1 MSRPMLRALLML
13 ISALPF
19 AAVAASQD
27 QDQANDQTRRL
38 IRQIMLEQRIPGL
51 QVAVVK
57 DGQIVLSEAYGLA
70 NVENGVRASRDTRF
84 PLNSAT
90 KAFTGVA
97 AAQLAQEGRLDLDA
111 PASRYLDD
119 LPPAWRD
126 VRVHQLLAHASGLPD
141 ILDANGLLGGGSE
154 AQAWT
159 AVTARPLE
167 AAPGQRFAYNQTNYV
182 LLARIIAQQ
191 SGMSYERF
199 LATRQFSSARMA
211 RTTFG
216 DSYDL
221 IPDAATMYSLAPRAT
236 DAVGAP
242 SRLSH
247 WFYDIPPSLWAGGG
261 ILTTADDTA
270 RWLVALTEG
279 RLLPETALRRMW
291 SAELLADGRAG
302 PWAGGWAVLRASPD
316 LQVAGIGG
324 ARSAFVVYPER
335 GVAVVVLTNLVGA
348 NPQQFIPRIAD
359 FYVRDASTPRHERV
373 GLARQQRAVIAG
385 P

>member
-1 MSRPMLRALLML
+1 ML
-13 ISALPF
+13 IGALPF
-19 AAVAASQD
+19 AAASASQAPANE
-27 QDQANDQTRRL
+27 QARRL
-38 IRQIMLEQRIPGL
+38 IRQIMQELRIPGL
-51 QVAVVK
+51 QITVVK

-97 AAQLAQEGRLDLDA
+97 IAQLAEQGRLDLDA
-111 PASRYLDD
+111 SASRYLDD
-119 LPPAWRD
+119 LPAAWRE
-126 VRVHQLLAHASGLPD
+126 VRVRQLLAHTSGLPD

-199 LATRQFSSARMA
+199 LATGQFSSARMA

-221 IPDAATMYSLAPRAT
+221 VPDVATMYSLAPRAT
-236 DAVGAP
+236 DAADAP

-247 WFYDIPPSLWAGGG
+247 WFYDIPPLLWAGGG

-270 RWLVALTEG
+270 HWLVALTEG
-279 RLLPETALRRMW
+279 RLLGDAARARMW
-291 SAELLADGRAG
+291 SAERLPDGRAG
-302 PWAGGWAVLRASPD
+302 PWAGGWPVLRASPD

-359 FYVRDASTPRHERV
+359 CYARDSSTPRHERV
-373 GLARQQRAVIAG
+373 ALARQQRAAIAG

>member
-1 MSRPMLRALLML
+1 ML
-13 ISALPF
+13 ISALPLP
-19 AAVAASQD
+19 AVSASQD
-27 QDQANDQTRRL
+27 HPNDRTRRL
-38 IRQIMLEQRIPGL
+38 IRQTMLEQRIPGL
-51 QVAVVK
+51 QIAVVK
-57 DGQIVLSEAYGLA
+57 DGQVVLSEAYGLA

-97 AAQLAQEGRLDLDA
+97 IAQLAQQGRVDLDA

-119 LPPAWRD
+119 LPATWQD
-126 VRVHQLLAHASGLPD
+126 VRVRQLLAHTSGLPD
-141 ILDANGLLGGGSE
+141 ILDASGLLGGGTE
-154 AQAWT
+154 AQAWA
-159 AVTARPLE
+159 AVTALPME
-167 AAPGQRFAYNQTNYV
+167 AASGQRFAYNQTNYV

-191 SGMSYERF
+191 SGMSYQRF
-199 LATRQFSSARMA
+199 LATGQFSSARMA

-221 IPDAATMYSLAPRAT
+221 IPDVATMYSLAPRAT
-236 DAVGAP
+236 DAADAP
-242 SRLSH
+242 PRLSH

-291 SAELLADGRAG
+291 SAERLADGRAG
-302 PWAGGWAVLRASPD
+302 PWAGGWPVLRASPD

-324 ARSAFVVYPER
+324 ARSAFVAYPDR
-335 GVAVVVLTNLVGA
+335 DVAVVVLTNLVGA

-359 FYVRDASTPRHERV
+359 FYARDASPPAHERV
-373 GLARQQRAVIAG
+373 TLARQQRAVVAG

>member
-1 MSRPMLRALLML
+1 ML
-13 ISALPF
+13 ISAMPF
-19 AAVAASQD
+19 AAISAS

-57 DGQIVLSEAYGLA
+57 QGQIALSEAYGLA
-70 NVENGVRASRDTRF
+70 NVENGVLASRDTRF

-97 AAQLAQEGRLDLDA
+97 IAQLAEQGRLDLDA
-111 PASRYLDD
+111 PASRYLND
-119 LPPAWRD
+119 LPAAWQD
-126 VRVHQLLAHASGLPD
+126 VRLRQLLAHTSGLPD
-141 ILDANGLLGGGSE
+141 ILDAKGLLGGGSE
-154 AQAWT
+154 AQAWA
-159 AVTARPLE
+159 AVTARPVD

-191 SGMSYERF
+191 SGMSYEHF
-199 LATRQFSSARMA
+199 LTTGQFSGARMA

-221 IPDAATMYSLAPRAT
+221 IPDVATMYSLAPRTT
-236 DAVGAP
+236 DAANTP
-242 SRLSH
+242 PRLSH
-247 WFYDIPPSLWAGGG
+247 WFYDMPPSLWAGGG

-291 SAELLADGRAG
+291 SAERLADGRAG
-302 PWAGGWAVLRASPD
+302 PWAGGWPVLRASPD

-324 ARSAFVVYPER
+324 ARSAFVVYPDR
-335 GVAVVVLTNLVGA
+335 DVAVVVLTNLVGA

-359 FYVRDASTPRHERV
+359 FYARDASPPAHERV
-373 GLARQQRAVIAG
+373 ALARQQRAVVAG

>member
-1 MSRPMLRALLML
+1 ML

-19 AAVAASQD
+19 AAVSAN

-38 IRQIMLEQRIPGL
+38 IRQIMLDERIPGL
-51 QVAVVK
+51 QLAVVK
-57 DGQIVLSEAYGLA
+57 GGQIVLSETYGLA
-70 NVENGVRASRDTRF
+70 NVENGVLASRDTRF

-97 AAQLAQEGRLDLDA
+97 IAQLAEQGRLELDA
-111 PASRYLDD
+111 PASRYLHD
-119 LPPAWRD
+119 LPAAWKD
-126 VRVHQLLAHASGLPD
+126 VRVRQLLDHTSGLPD

-154 AQAWT
+154 AQAWA
-159 AVTARPLE
+159 AVTVRPVE
-167 AAPGQRFAYNQTNYV
+167 APPGQRFAYNQTNYV

-199 LATRQFSSARMA
+199 LTTGQFSGARMA

-221 IPDAATMYSLAPRAT
+221 IPDVATMYSLAPRAT
-236 DAVGAP
+236 DAADAP
-242 SRLSH
+242 PRLSH

-279 RLLPETALRRMW
+279 RLLQDHSRRRMW
-291 SAELLADGRAG
+291 SVEPLADGRAG
-302 PWAGGWAVLRASPD
+302 PWAGGWPVLQAAPD

-324 ARSAFVVYPER
+324 ARSAFVVYPAR

-348 NPQQFIPRIAD
+348 NPQRFIPRIAD
-359 FYVRDASTPRHERV
+359 FYTPAATAA
-373 GLARQQRAVIAG
+373 GLIPAARPSPAG
-385 P
+385 SPR

>member
-1 MSRPMLRALLML
+1 ML

-19 AAVAASQD
+19 AALPLPAVSSSQN
-27 QDQANDQTRRL
+27 QANDQTRQL

-51 QVAVVK
+51 QIAVVK

-70 NVENGVRASRDTRF
+70 NVENGAIASRETRF

-97 AAQLAQEGRLDLDA
+97 IAQLAQQGRLDLDA

-119 LPPAWRD
+119 LPATWKE
-126 VRVHQLLAHASGLPD
+126 VRVHQLLAHSSGLPD

-159 AVTARPLE
+159 AVSALPLE
-167 AAPGQRFAYNQTNYV
+167 ATPGQRFTYNQTNYV
-182 LLARIIAQQ
+182 LLSRIIAKQ
-191 SGMSYERF
+191 SGMPYERF
-199 LATRQFSSARMA
+199 LATGQFSAAGMA

-221 IPDAATMYSLAPRAT
+221 IPDAATMYSLAPRTT
-236 DAVGAP
+236 DAP
-242 SRLSH
+242 DRPQRLSH
-247 WFYDIPPSLWAGGG
+247 WFYDMPPSLWAGGG

-270 RWLVALTEG
+270 RWLVALSG
-279 RLLPETALRRMW
+279 DQLLQQAARQRMW
-291 SAELLADGRAG
+291 TPERLADGRAG
-302 PWAGGWAVLRASPD
+302 PWAGGWPVLRAAPD

-359 FYVRDASTPRHERV
+359 FYARGASAPGHERV
-373 GLARQQRAVIAG
+373 ALARQQRAVVAG

>member
-1 MSRPMLRALLML
+1 ML

-19 AAVAASQD
+19 TAVSASQD
-27 QDQANDQTRRL
+27 HANDQTRRL
-38 IRQIMLEQRIPGL
+38 IRQIMMQQRIPGL

-70 NVENGVRASRDTRF
+70 NVENGVLASRHTRF

-97 AAQLAQEGRLDLDA
+97 AAQLAQQGQLDLDA

-126 VRVHQLLAHASGLPD
+126 VRVHQLLAHTSGLPD
-141 ILDANGLLGGGSE
+141 ILDANGLLGAGSE
-154 AQAWT
+154 AQAWA
-159 AVTARPLE
+159 AVTAQPVE
-167 AAPGQRFAYNQTNYV
+167 AEPGQRFAYNQTNYV
-182 LLARIIAQQ
+182 LLARIIAKQ
-191 SGMSYERF
+191 SGMPYERF
-199 LATRQFSSARMA
+199 LATGQFSSARMV

-236 DAVGAP
+236 DAADAP
-242 SRLSH
+242 PRLSH

-270 RWLVALTEG
+270 RWLAALTEG
-279 RLLPETALRRMW
+279 RLLPEAALRRMW
-291 SAELLADGRAG
+291 SAERLADGRAG
-302 PWAGGWAVLRASPD
+302 PWAEGWPVLRASPD

-324 ARSAFVVYPER
+324 ARAAFVVYPER

-359 FYVRDASTPRHERV
+359 LYAP
-373 GLARQQRAVIAG
+373 AVTV

>member
-19 AAVAASQD
+19 AAVASSQD
-27 QDQANDQTRRL
+27 HANDQTRRL

-119 LPPAWRD
+119 LPPAWKD
-126 VRVHQLLAHASGLPD
+126 VRVRQLLAHTSGLPD

-154 AQAWT
+154 AQAWA
-159 AVTARPLE
+159 AVTARPVE

-182 LLARIIAQQ
+182 LLARIIAQL
-191 SGMSYERF
+191 SGMPYERF
-199 LATRQFSSARMA
+199 LATGQFSSARMA

-221 IPDAATMYSLAPRAT
+221 IPDVATMYSLAPRAT
-236 DAVGAP
+236 DAVDAP

-291 SAELLADGRAG
+291 SAERLADGRAG

-335 GVAVVVLTNLVGA
+335 GVAVVLLTNLVGA

>member
-1 MSRPMLRALLML
+1 ML

-19 AAVAASQD
+19 AAVSAS

-51 QVAVVK
+51 QIAVVK
-57 DGQIVLSEAYGLA
+57 DGQTVLSEAYGLA
-70 NVENGVRASRDTRF
+70 NVENGVLASRDTRF

-97 AAQLAQEGRLDLDA
+97 AAQLAQQGQLDLDA
-111 PASRYLDD
+111 PASRYLDG

-126 VRVHQLLAHASGLPD
+126 VRVHQLLAHTSGLPD
-141 ILDANGLLGGGSE
+141 ILDAKGLLGGGSE
-154 AQAWT
+154 AQAWA
-159 AVTARPLE
+159 AVTAQPLE
-167 AAPGQRFAYNQTNYV
+167 AEPGQRFAYNQTNYV
-182 LLARIIAQQ
+182 LLARIIAKQ
-191 SGMSYERF
+191 SGMPYERF
-199 LATRQFSSARMA
+199 LATGQFSSARMA

-236 DAVGAP
+236 DAADAP

-270 RWLVALTEG
+270 RWLVALIEG

-291 SAELLADGRAG
+291 SAERLADGRAG
-302 PWAGGWAVLRASPD
+302 PWAGGWPVLRASPD

-359 FYVRDASTPRHERV
+359 FYARDASTPSHERV
-373 GLARQQRAVIAG
+373 APAMTARYCRAGATRS
-385 P
+385 

>member
-1 MSRPMLRALLML
+1 ML
-13 ISALPF
+13 ISALPLT
-19 AAVAASQD
+19 AVPLSAVSAN

-38 IRQIMLEQRIPGL
+38 IRQTMLEQRIPGL

-70 NVENGVRASRDTRF
+70 NVENGVIATRNTRF

-97 AAQLAQEGRLDLDA
+97 AAQLAQQGKLDLDA
-111 PASRYLDD
+111 PLARYLDA
-119 LPPAWRD
+119 LPPAWQN
-126 VRVHQLLAHASGLPD
+126 VRVRQLLAHTSGLPD
-141 ILDANGLLGGGSE
+141 ILDEHGLLGGGSE
-154 AQAWT
+154 EQAWQ
-159 AVTARPLE
+159 AVTARPMD

-191 SGMSYERF
+191 SGMPYERY
-199 LATRQFSSARMA
+199 LATAQFAPARMA

-236 DAVGAP
+236 DAADAP
-242 SRLSH
+242 QRLSH

-270 RWLVALTEG
+270 HWLAALGDG
-279 RLLPETALRRMW
+279 RLLGDAARARMW
-291 SAELLADGRAG
+291 AAEPLASGSPG
-302 PWAGGWAVLRASPD
+302 PWAAGWPVLQAAPD
-316 LQVAGIGG
+316 RQVAGIGG
-324 ARSAFVVYPER
+324 ARSAFIVYPDR

-348 NPQQFIPRIAD
+348 NPQRFIPRIAD
-359 FYVRDASTPRHERV
+359 LYAPAATAP
-373 GLARQQRAVIAG
+373 
-385 P
+385 

>member
-1 MSRPMLRALLML
+1 MLV
-13 ISALPF
+13 SALPF
-19 AAVAASQD
+19 AAIANSEDA
-27 QDQANDQTRRL
+27 ANDQTRRL
-38 IRQIMLEQRIPGL
+38 IHQAMLDQRIPGL
-51 QVAVVK
+51 QIAVVK
-57 DGQIVLSEAYGLA
+57 EGRIVLSEAFGLA
-70 NVENGVRASRDTRF
+70 NVENGTPATRDTRF

-97 AAQLAQEGRLDLDA
+97 AAQLAQQGQLDLDA
-111 PASRYLDD
+111 PASHYLRD
-119 LPPAWRD
+119 LPIGWKD
-126 VRVHQLLAHASGLPD
+126 VRVRQLLAHASGLPD

-159 AVTARPLE
+159 AVSARPLE

-191 SGMSYERF
+191 SGMPYARF
-199 LATRQFSSARMA
+199 LATAQFGPAGMS

-221 IPDAATMYSLAPRAT
+221 VPAMATMYSLAPRAT
-236 DAVGAP
+236 DAADAP
-242 SRLSH
+242 PRLSH

-270 RWLVALTEG
+270 RWLVALTTG
-279 RLLPETALRRMW
+279 QLLPDAARQRMW
-291 SAELLADGRAG
+291 SAERLNDGRMGSWAAG
-302 PWAGGWAVLRASPD
+302 WPVLQAAPD

-359 FYVRDASTPRHERV
+359 FYARAAGGAASLPGNREDDR
-373 GLARQQRAVIAG
+373 
-385 P
+385 

>member
-27 QDQANDQTRRL
+27 HANDQTRRL

-119 LPPAWRD
+119 LPPAWKD
-126 VRVHQLLAHASGLPD
+126 VRVRQLLAHTSGLPD

-154 AQAWT
+154 AQAWA
-159 AVTARPLE
+159 AVTARPVE

-182 LLARIIAQQ
+182 LLARIIAQL
-191 SGMSYERF
+191 SGIPYERF
-199 LATRQFSSARMA
+199 LATGQFSSARMA

-221 IPDAATMYSLAPRAT
+221 IPDVATMYSLAPRAT
-236 DAVGAP
+236 DAVDAP

-291 SAELLADGRAG
+291 SAERLADGRAG

-335 GVAVVVLTNLVGA
+335 GVAVVLLTNLVGA

>member
-1 MSRPMLRALLML
+1 MFRPTLRVVLML

-19 AAVAASQD
+19 AALSLPAPPLPAVSAS

-38 IRQIMLEQRIPGL
+38 IRQIMRDERIPGL
-51 QVAVVK
+51 QIAVVK

-70 NVENGVRASRDTRF
+70 NVENGVLASRDTRF

-97 AAQLAQEGRLDLDA
+97 IAQLAEQGRLDLDA

-119 LPPAWRD
+119 LPAAWKD
-126 VRVHQLLAHASGLPD
+126 VGLRQLLAHTSGLPD
-141 ILDANGLLGGGSE
+141 ILDAKGLLGGGSE

-159 AVTARPLE
+159 EVTARPVE

-182 LLARIIAQQ
+182 LLARIIARQ
-191 SGMSYERF
+191 SGMPYERF
-199 LATRQFSSARMA
+199 LATAQFSSARMA

-236 DAVGAP
+236 DAADTP
-242 SRLSH
+242 PRLSH

-279 RLLPETALRRMW
+279 RLLGDAARARMW
-291 SAELLADGRAG
+291 SAERLADGRAG
-302 PWAGGWAVLRASPD
+302 PWAGGWPVLQAAPD

-324 ARSAFVVYPER
+324 ALGVRGLSRARRGGGGADQPGRRQSA
-335 GVAVVVLTNLVGA
+335 ALH
-348 NPQQFIPRIAD
+348 
-359 FYVRDASTPRHERV
+359 STYRRLPCQCCLSGR
-373 GLARQQRAVIAG
+373 
-385 P
+385 

>member
-1 MSRPMLRALLML
+1 MFRPTLRVLLML

-19 AAVAASQD
+19 AAISASHD
-27 QDQANDQTRRL
+27 PANDQTRRL
-38 IRQIMLEQRIPGL
+38 IRQVMLEQRIPGL

-57 DGQIVLSEAYGLA
+57 KGQIVLSEAYGLA
-70 NVENGVRASRDTRF
+70 NVENGVPATRDTRF

-97 AAQLAQEGRLDLDA
+97 AAQLAQRGQLDLDA

-119 LPPAWRD
+119 LPPAWKD
-126 VRVHQLLAHASGLPD
+126 VRVRQLLAHTSGLPD

-154 AQAWT
+154 AQAWA
-159 AVTARPLE
+159 AVTARPVE

-182 LLARIIAQQ
+182 LLARIIAQL
-191 SGMSYERF
+191 SGMPYERF
-199 LATRQFSSARMA
+199 LATGQFSGARMS

-221 IPDAATMYSLAPRAT
+221 VPDVATMYSLAPRAT
-236 DAVGAP
+236 DAADAP

-261 ILTTADDTA
+261 VFTTADDTA

-279 RLLPETALRRMW
+279 GLLDDAARARMW
-291 SAELLADGRAG
+291 SAERLADGRAG
-302 PWAGGWAVLRASPD
+302 PWAAGWPVLQDTPD

-359 FYVRDASTPRHERV
+359 LYAP
-373 GLARQQRAVIAG
+373 AVTV

>member
-19 AAVAASQD
+19 AAVASSQD
-27 QDQANDQTRRL
+27 HANDQTRRL

-51 QVAVVK
+51 EVAVVK

-119 LPPAWRD
+119 LPPAWKD
-126 VRVHQLLAHASGLPD
+126 VRVRQLLAHTSGLPD

-154 AQAWT
+154 AQAWA
-159 AVTARPLE
+159 AVTARPVE

-182 LLARIIAQQ
+182 LLARIIAQL
-191 SGMSYERF
+191 SGMPYERF
-199 LATRQFSSARMA
+199 LATGQFSSARMA

-221 IPDAATMYSLAPRAT
+221 IPDVATMYSLAPRAT
-236 DAVGAP
+236 DAVDAP

-291 SAELLADGRAG
+291 SAERLADGRAG

-335 GVAVVVLTNLVGA
+335 GVAVVLLTNLVGA

>member
-1 MSRPMLRALLML
+1 MFRPTLRVVLML
-13 ISALPF
+13 ISALPLP
-19 AAVAASQD
+19 AVSASQD
-27 QDQANDQTRRL
+27 HPNDRTRRL
-38 IRQIMLEQRIPGL
+38 IRQTMLEQRIPGL
-51 QVAVVK
+51 QIAVVK
-57 DGQIVLSEAYGLA
+57 DGQVVLSEAYGLA

-97 AAQLAQEGRLDLDA
+97 IAQLAQQGRVDLDA

-119 LPPAWRD
+119 LPATWQD
-126 VRVHQLLAHASGLPD
+126 VRVRQLLAHTSGLPD
-141 ILDANGLLGGGSE
+141 ILDASGLLGGGTE
-154 AQAWT
+154 AQAWA
-159 AVTARPLE
+159 AVTALPME
-167 AAPGQRFAYNQTNYV
+167 AASGQRFAYNQTNYV

-191 SGMSYERF
+191 SGMSYQRF
-199 LATRQFSSARMA
+199 LATGQFSSARMA

-221 IPDAATMYSLAPRAT
+221 IPDVATMYSLAPRAT
-236 DAVGAP
+236 DAADAP
-242 SRLSH
+242 PRLSH

-291 SAELLADGRAG
+291 SAERLADGRAG
-302 PWAGGWAVLRASPD
+302 PWAGGWPVLRASPD

-324 ARSAFVVYPER
+324 ARSAFVVYPDR
-335 GVAVVVLTNLVGA
+335 DVAVVVLTNLVGA

-359 FYVRDASTPRHERV
+359 FYARDASPPAHERV
-373 GLARQQRAVIAG
+373 TLARQQRAVVAG

>member
-19 AAVAASQD
+19 AAVASSQD
-27 QDQANDQTRRL
+27 HANDQTRRL

-236 DAVGAP
+236 DAVDAP

-291 SAELLADGRAG
+291 SAERLADGLAG
-302 PWAGGWAVLRASPD
+302 PWAGGWAILRASPD

>member
-1 MSRPMLRALLML
+1 ML

-19 AAVAASQD
+19 AAVSAS
-27 QDQANDQTRRL
+27 QDQANDQTRRM
-38 IRQIMLEQRIPGL
+38 IREIMLDERIPGL
-51 QVAVVK
+51 QLAVVK

-70 NVENGVRASRDTRF
+70 NVENGVLVSRDTRF

-97 AAQLAQEGRLDLDA
+97 IAQLAEQGRVDLDA
-111 PASRYLDD
+111 PASRYLDG
-119 LPPAWRD
+119 LPAAWQD
-126 VRVHQLLAHASGLPD
+126 VRVRQLLAHTSGLPD

-159 AVTARPLE
+159 AVTARPAD

-191 SGMSYERF
+191 SGMPYERF
-199 LATRQFSSARMA
+199 LATGQFSAARMA

-236 DAVGAP
+236 DAADAP
-242 SRLSH
+242 RRLSH
-247 WFYDIPPSLWAGGG
+247 WFYDMPPSLWAGGG

-270 RWLVALTEG
+270 RWLVALSG
-279 RLLPETALRRMW
+279 GQLLQQAARQRMW
-291 SAELLADGRAG
+291 TAERLADGRAG
-302 PWAGGWAVLRASPD
+302 PWAAGWPVLQAAPD
-316 LQVAGIGG
+316 RQVAGIGG
-324 ARSAFVVYPER
+324 ARSAFIVYPDR

-348 NPQQFIPRIAD
+348 NPQRFIPRIAD
-359 FYVRDASTPRHERV
+359 LHAPAVTVR
-373 GLARQQRAVIAG
+373 
-385 P
+385 

>member
-1 MSRPMLRALLML
+1 MFRPTLRVVLML
-13 ISALPF
+13 ISALPLL
-19 AAVAASQD
+19 AVSASQD
-27 QDQANDQTRRL
+27 HPNDRTRRL
-38 IRQIMLEQRIPGL
+38 IRQTMLEQRIPGL
-51 QVAVVK
+51 QIAVVK
-57 DGQIVLSEAYGLA
+57 DGQVVLSEAYGLA

-97 AAQLAQEGRLDLDA
+97 IAQLAQQGRVDLDA

-119 LPPAWRD
+119 LPATWQD
-126 VRVHQLLAHASGLPD
+126 VRVRQLLAHISGLPD
-141 ILDANGLLGGGSE
+141 ILDASGLLGGGTE
-154 AQAWT
+154 AQAWA
-159 AVTARPLE
+159 AVTALPME
-167 AAPGQRFAYNQTNYV
+167 AASGQRFAYNQTNYV

-199 LATRQFSSARMA
+199 LATGQFSSARMA

-221 IPDAATMYSLAPRAT
+221 IPDVATMYSLAPRAT
-236 DAVGAP
+236 DAADAP
-242 SRLSH
+242 PRLSH

-291 SAELLADGRAG
+291 SAERLADGRAG
-302 PWAGGWAVLRASPD
+302 PWAGGWPVLRASPD

-324 ARSAFVVYPER
+324 ARSAFVVYPDR
-335 GVAVVVLTNLVGA
+335 DVAVVVLTNLVGA

-359 FYVRDASTPRHERV
+359 FYARDASPPAHERV
-373 GLARQQRAVIAG
+373 PLARQQRAVVAG

>member
-1 MSRPMLRALLML
+1 MLTCALPLAAL
-13 ISALPF
+13 PVPAISA
-19 AAVAASQD
+19 SH
-27 QDQANDQTRRL
+27 DQANDQTRRL

-51 QVAVVK
+51 QVAVVRQ
-57 DGQIVLSEAYGLA
+57 GQIVLSEAYGLA
-70 NVENGVRASRDTRF
+70 NVENGVRVSRDTRF

-97 AAQLAQEGRLDLDA
+97 IAQLAEQGRLDLDA

-119 LPPAWRD
+119 LPATWKD
-126 VRVHQLLAHASGLPD
+126 VRVRQLLAHTSGLPD

-159 AVTARPLE
+159 AVSARPVD

-191 SGMSYERF
+191 SGMPYDRY
-199 LATRQFSSARMA
+199 LATGQFSGARMA

-221 IPDAATMYSLAPRAT
+221 IPDVATMYSLAPRAT
-236 DAVGAP
+236 DAADMP
-242 SRLSH
+242 PRLSH
-247 WFYDIPPSLWAGGG
+247 WFYDMPPSLWAGGG

-270 RWLVALTEG
+270 RWLVALSEGHLLQDAARQRMWTAERLAEG
-279 RLLPETALRRMW
+279 RT
-291 SAELLADGRAG
+291 G
-302 PWAGGWAVLRASPD
+302 PWAGGWPVLHASPD

-359 FYVRDASTPRHERV
+359 FYASAASTPADERV
-373 GLARQQRAVIAG
+373 ALARQQRAVVTG

>member
-27 QDQANDQTRRL
+27 HANDQTRRL

-236 DAVGAP
+236 DAVDAP

-291 SAELLADGRAG
+291 SAEHLADGRAG

>member
-1 MSRPMLRALLML
+1 ML

-19 AAVAASQD
+19 AAVSAS

-51 QVAVVK
+51 QIAVVK

-70 NVENGVRASRDTRF
+70 NVENGVLASRDTRF

-97 AAQLAQEGRLDLDA
+97 AAQLAQQGQLDLDA
-111 PASRYLDD
+111 PASRYLGD

-126 VRVHQLLAHASGLPD
+126 VRVHQLLAHTSGLPD

-154 AQAWT
+154 AQAWA

-191 SGMSYERF
+191 SGMPYERF
-199 LATRQFSSARMA
+199 LATRQFS
-211 RTTFG
+211 

-236 DAVGAP
+236 DAADAP

-261 ILTTADDTA
+261 ILTTADDAA
-270 RWLVALTEG
+270 RWLAALTEG

-291 SAELLADGRAG
+291 SAERLADGRAG

-359 FYVRDASTPRHERV
+359 LYAP
-373 GLARQQRAVIAG
+373 AVTV

>member
-1 MSRPMLRALLML
+1 ML

-19 AAVAASQD
+19 AAVSAS

-38 IRQIMLEQRIPGL
+38 VRQIMLDERIPGL
-51 QVAVVK
+51 QLAVVK

-70 NVENGVRASRDTRF
+70 NVENGVLASRDTRL

-97 AAQLAQEGRLDLDA
+97 IAQLAEQGRVDLDA

-119 LPPAWRD
+119 LPMAWRE
-126 VRVHQLLAHASGLPD
+126 VRVRQLLAHTSGLPD

-159 AVTARPLE
+159 AVSARPLE

-191 SGMSYERF
+191 SGMPYERF
-199 LATRQFSSARMA
+199 LATGQFSSARMA

-221 IPDAATMYSLAPRAT
+221 IPDAATMYSLAPRT
-236 DAVGAP
+236 SDAADAP
-242 SRLSH
+242 PRLSH

-279 RLLPETALRRMW
+279 RLLPKTALRRMW
-291 SAELLADGRAG
+291 TAERLTDGCAG
-302 PWAGGWAVLRASPD
+302 PWAGGWPVLRASPD

-324 ARSAFVVYPER
+324 ARSAFVVYPDR
-335 GVAVVVLTNLVGA
+335 DVAVVVLTNLVGA

-359 FYVRDASTPRHERV
+359 FYARAASPPAHERV
-373 GLARQQRAVIAG
+373 ALARQQRAVIAG

>member
-1 MSRPMLRALLML
+1 ML

-19 AAVAASQD
+19 AALSLPAPPLPAVSASQD
-27 QDQANDQTRRL
+27 HANDQTRRL
-38 IRQIMLEQRIPGL
+38 IRQIMRDERIPGL
-51 QVAVVK
+51 QIAVVK

-70 NVENGVRASRDTRF
+70 NVENGVLASRDTRF

-97 AAQLAQEGRLDLDA
+97 IAQLAEQGRLDLDA

-119 LPPAWRD
+119 LPAAWKD
-126 VRVHQLLAHASGLPD
+126 VRLRQLLAHTSGLPD
-141 ILDANGLLGGGSE
+141 ILDAKGLLGGGSE

-159 AVTARPLE
+159 EVTARPVE

-182 LLARIIAQQ
+182 LLARIIARQ
-191 SGMSYERF
+191 SGMPYERF
-199 LATRQFSSARMA
+199 LATAQFSSARMA

-236 DAVGAP
+236 DAADTP
-242 SRLSH
+242 PRLSH

-279 RLLPETALRRMW
+279 RLLGDAARARMW
-291 SAELLADGRAG
+291 SAERLADGRAG
-302 PWAGGWAVLRASPD
+302 PWAGGWPVLQAAPD

-324 ARSAFVVYPER
+324 ARSAFVVYPGR

-348 NPQQFIPRIAD
+348 NPQRFIPRIAD
-359 FYVRDASTPRHERV
+359 FHASAASAADDKAV
-373 GLARQQRAVIAG
+373 ARAWQQRSIVAR

>member
-1 MSRPMLRALLML
+1 MFRPTLRVVLML

-19 AAVAASQD
+19 TAVSAS

-70 NVENGVRASRDTRF
+70 NVENGVLASRHTRF

-126 VRVHQLLAHASGLPD
+126 VRVHQLLAHTSGLPD

-154 AQAWT
+154 AQAWA
-159 AVTARPLE
+159 AVTTRPLE

-182 LLARIIAQQ
+182 LLARIIAKQ

-236 DAVGAP
+236 DAADAP

-270 RWLVALTEG
+270 RWLAALTEG

-291 SAELLADGRAG
+291 SAERLADGRAG

-359 FYVRDASTPRHERV
+359 FYARDASTPDHERV
-373 GLARQQRAVIAG
+373 ALARQ
-385 P
+385 

>member
-1 MSRPMLRALLML
+1 ML
-13 ISALPF
+13 ISALPLP
-19 AAVAASQD
+19 AVSASQD
-27 QDQANDQTRRL
+27 PPNDRTRRL
-38 IRQIMLEQRIPGL
+38 IRQTMLEQRIPGL
-51 QVAVVK
+51 QIAVVK
-57 DGQIVLSEAYGLA
+57 DGQVVLSEAYGLA

-97 AAQLAQEGRLDLDA
+97 IAQLAQQGRVDLDA

-119 LPPAWRD
+119 LPATWQD
-126 VRVHQLLAHASGLPD
+126 VRVRQLLAHTSGLPD
-141 ILDANGLLGGGSE
+141 ILDASGLLGGGTE
-154 AQAWT
+154 AQAWA
-159 AVTARPLE
+159 AVTALPME
-167 AAPGQRFAYNQTNYV
+167 AASGQRFAYNQTNYV

-191 SGMSYERF
+191 SGMSYQRF
-199 LATRQFSSARMA
+199 LATGQFSSARMA

-221 IPDAATMYSLAPRAT
+221 IPDVATMYSLAPRAT
-236 DAVGAP
+236 DAADAP
-242 SRLSH
+242 PRLSH

-291 SAELLADGRAG
+291 SAERLADGRAG
-302 PWAGGWAVLRASPD
+302 PWAGGWPVLRASPD

-324 ARSAFVVYPER
+324 ARSAFVVYPDR
-335 GVAVVVLTNLVGA
+335 DVAVVVLTNLVGA

-359 FYVRDASTPRHERV
+359 FYARDASPPAHERV
-373 GLARQQRAVIAG
+373 TLARQQRAVVAG

>member
-1 MSRPMLRALLML
+1 MLTC
-13 ISALPF
+13 ALPL
-19 AAVAASQD
+19 AALPVPAMSASH
-27 QDQANDQTRRL
+27 DQANDQTRRL

-51 QVAVVK
+51 QVAVVRQ
-57 DGQIVLSEAYGLA
+57 GQIVLSEAYGLA
-70 NVENGVRASRDTRF
+70 NVENGVRVSRDTRF

-97 AAQLAQEGRLDLDA
+97 IAQLAEQGRVDLDA
-111 PASRYLDD
+111 PASRYLDG
-119 LPPAWRD
+119 LPAAWQD
-126 VRVHQLLAHASGLPD
+126 VRVRQLLAHTSGLPD

-159 AVTARPLE
+159 TVTARPLD

-191 SGMSYERF
+191 SGMPYDRY
-199 LATRQFSSARMA
+199 LATGQFSGARMA

-221 IPDAATMYSLAPRAT
+221 IPDVATMYSLAPRAT
-236 DAVGAP
+236 DAADMP
-242 SRLSH
+242 PRLSH
-247 WFYDIPPSLWAGGG
+247 WFYDMPPSLWAGGG

-270 RWLVALTEG
+270 RWLVALSEG
-279 RLLPETALRRMW
+279 HLLQDAARQRMW
-291 SAELLADGRAG
+291 TAERLADGRAG
-302 PWAGGWAVLRASPD
+302 PWAGGWPVLHASPD

-359 FYVRDASTPRHERV
+359 FYASAASTPADERV
-373 GLARQQRAVIAG
+373 ALARQQRAVVTG